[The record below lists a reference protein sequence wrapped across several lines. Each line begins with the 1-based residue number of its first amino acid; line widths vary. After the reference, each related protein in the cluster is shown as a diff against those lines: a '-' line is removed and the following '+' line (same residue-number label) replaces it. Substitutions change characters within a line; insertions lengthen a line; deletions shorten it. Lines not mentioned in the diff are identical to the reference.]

1 MKKFFVIFFLGQML
15 LLTYIFNTSI
25 YNIYELNNI
34 VDNGAKGYII
44 DKPSGEKLNSFYKSV
59 YSEYLGNDDY
69 QFQIVKTPI
78 SEEGKFVYDIYSS
91 NIKSVRELKSIDRD
105 KVYNYYELKD
115 EDFIDSMGVF
125 YTDIPAKNIYKIS
138 NNLGVYISTYSESG
152 TSYNQVL
159 KYNAI
164 NIITLIVLTQVIMFI
179 YTFISIKTNAVKK
192 MLGYTPIK
200 MLNYQFRSFI
210 RLEFIIIAIV
220 EAINMVISTITIG
233 ININYLV
240 LLLIFCIG
248 IVIINCILLSFTAIS
263 IYFIDINS
271 ILKNKIFSDKLNF
284 TLHFTKII
292 LILLTTISISL
303 FFYNYGKYRIKEE
316 SVEKYK
322 KLGVYY
328 TSNGFNS
335 NENDKAL
342 SDKLLLDKY
351 GESVKEIYKLFND
364 KGNIYVRDSYILEL
378 LSENSLKNR
387 GKTKS
392 DIIGSIKENNLV
404 LNINYINEFIDLKD
418 EFNNPIKLLEK
429 EKARIIVPEKYKTLE
444 TDIKTIYIDKYN
456 KLLDYNKFYELESKN
471 IRYIDDIEVIYAKS
485 NQVYNLLGK
494 ESIDNESNLIDSI
507 IIVDEGQFGSLY
519 YYDLLNRG
527 DIFIKLSDRDSFSE
541 ILYSYKLD
549 KLINIGTLLTPYMYK
564 LHNIEFVMYNSLV
577 FTILFSLTLVFILYI
592 SNYVD
597 IISNRKKY
605 SIKYILGYGT
615 IKILHENAMITGVL
629 LILSIFLFIFKINI
643 LVYITAIILDYGI
656 LVCLFK
662 SLIKNDV
669 AKVEKG
675 G

>member
-1 MKKFFVIFFLGQML
+1 MKKFFAIFFLGQMIL
-15 LLTYIFNTSI
+15 LAYIFNTSI

-34 VDNGAKGYII
+34 VDNDAKGYII
-44 DKPSGEKLNSFYKSV
+44 EKPNGENLNTFYKSI
-59 YSEYLGNDDY
+59 YSEYLENDDY

-78 SEEGKFVYDIYSS
+78 SEDEKFIYDIYSS
-91 NIKSVRELKSIDRD
+91 NIKSVRELKSIDGD
-105 KVYNYYELKD
+105 KVYNYYKLKD

-125 YTDIPAKNIYKIS
+125 YTDIPSKNIYEIS
-138 NNLGVYISTYSESG
+138 NELGIYVSSYSENG

-159 KYNAI
+159 KYNSI

-179 YTFISIKTNAVKK
+179 YTFMSIKTNAIKK
-192 MLGYTPIK
+192 MLGYTSIK
-200 MLNYQFRSFI
+200 MLNYQFKRFI

-220 EAINMVISTITIG
+220 ELINIFISMVTIG

-248 IVIINCILLSFTAIS
+248 IAIINCILLSFTAIS
-263 IYFIDINS
+263 IRAIDINS
-271 ILKNKIFSDKLNF
+271 ILKNKIFSDKINF

-303 FFYNYGKYRIKEE
+303 FLDNYDNYRIKGE

-322 KLGVYY
+322 KLSVYY

-342 SDKLLLDKY
+342 SDKLLLGKY
-351 GESVKEIYKLFND
+351 GESIKEIYKLFNN

-387 GKTKS
+387 GKNKS
-392 DIIGSIKENNLV
+392 DIIESIKENNLV
-404 LNINYINEFIDLKD
+404 LNIKYINEFSELKD
-418 EFNNPIKLLEK
+418 EFNNPIKLVEK
-429 EKARIIVPEKYKTLE
+429 QKARIIVPEKYKE
-444 TDIKTIYIDKYN
+444 QESDIKTIYIDKYN
-456 KLLDYNKFYELESKN
+456 KLLDYNKFYDLESGD
-471 IRYIDDIEVIYAKS
+471 IRYIDDIEVIYAKN
-485 NQVYNLLGK
+485 NQVYTLLGK
-494 ESIDNESNLIDSI
+494 ESIDNESNIIDSI

-519 YYDLLNRG
+519 YYDLLSRG
-527 DIFIKLSDRDSFSE
+527 DIFIKLNNRDSFSQ

-577 FTILFSLTLVFILYI
+577 FTILFSLTLVFIIYI

-605 SIKYILGYGT
+605 SIKYILGHGT
-615 IKILHENAMITGVL
+615 TKILNENVMITSFL
-629 LILSIFLFIFKINI
+629 LILTIFLFIFSVNI
-643 LVYITAIILDYGI
+643 SVYIAAIILDYGI
-656 LVCLFK
+656 LVYLFK